1 MSDTVK
7 SWIEERRA
15 IHAAAE
21 SPWWTT
27 RDLQPATVFAG
38 DGSAEDIAVLTTFE
52 HIDAAAIVDA
62 HNTFPRAL
70 DALSAVLELHKPFEW
85 SFGYEPIKSCR
96 ACAGFG
102 AAQDNAEWPC
112 ATVQAIE
119 GAINNE

>member
-7 SWIEERRA
+7 SWIEERRT
-15 IHAAAE
+15 IHTGGRDVLLQSSYELERE
-21 SPWWTT
+21 SGIEEG
-27 RDLQPATVFAG
+27 A
-38 DGSAEDIAVLTTFE
+38 DI
-52 HIDAAAIVDA
+52 DAIVDA
-62 HNTFPRAL
+62 HNMFPRAL

-96 ACAGFG
+96 ACTGFG

-112 ATVQAIE
+112 ATAQAIE